1 MSTYVLLPL
10 VDMTLL
16 LRLLLLLWFV
26 IGSGFGNV
34 FLMTMKLEKG
44 SFEYFQVFTLAEC
57 PSELPLQVC
66 PPHLPAQSKPAK
78 QKTSSHHQL
87 VGLNTN
93 SNILTSQVH
102 RRLKCKEH
110 PMVTPYT
117 CCCQATVTINPSHI
131 SPQLKEAPCFCFPSK
146 SENDQLIPYFPQ
158 RGEAP
163 CFCLPIK

>member
-1 MSTYVLLPL
+1 
-10 VDMTLL
+10 MTLL

-26 IGSGFGNV
+26 IGRGFGNV

-87 VGLNTN
+87 EGLNTN

-110 PMVTPYT
+110 PMVTPYI

-146 SENDQLIPYFPQ
+146 SESDQLIPYFPR

>member
-1 MSTYVLLPL
+1 
-10 VDMTLL
+10 MTLL

-26 IGSGFGNV
+26 IGRGFGNV

-87 VGLNTN
+87 EGLNTFRPLRYTDVSSAKN
-93 SNILTSQVH
+93 TLWLPRIHVAAKQLSRLIHPIFPRNLRRRPVFVSQV
-102 RRLKCKEH
+102 KVK
-110 PMVTPYT
+110 V
-117 CCCQATVTINPSHI
+117 INSSHI
-131 SPQLKEAPCFCFPSK
+131 SRNVGRRPDFVYQLSKLSK
-146 SENDQLIPYFPQ
+146 SESHQFIP
-158 RGEAP
+158 
-163 CFCLPIK
+163 